1 MKTFKNIY
9 IFLLFFFL
17 INDLNAQ
24 NVFIEYKVND
34 KIITNIDIKI
44 EEQYLVSLNPKLESL
59 DKDLK
64 KKIATDSLIK
74 EIIKIDELVKY
85 FDLEKQNPYLK
96 TFLKNYYSNIG
107 FANLDSFKNHLREY
121 GLDIKMI
128 EEKLNYELLW
138 NQLIFDRYNQQIRID
153 KSSLI
158 EKINNLTKDDTLTEY
173 NLSEIFFKIE
183 AGEKEKEKI
192 KIIEQS
198 IKEIGF
204 QNTANLYSISES
216 SKVGGKIGWIKEN
229 NLSRD
234 ISDELKKINSK
245 EYSDVIKVNNN
256 LLILRVNEKRVTK
269 KEINKELELQKL
281 IETKK
286 NEQLNNFSKI
296 YFDKIK
302 IDSNI
307 NEF

>member
-1 MKTFKNIY
+1 MKTFKSIY
-9 IFLLFFFL
+9 IFLLSFFL
-17 INDLNAQ
+17 VNNLNAQ

-234 ISDELKKINSK
+234 ISDALKKINSK

-256 LLILRVNEKRVTK
+256 LLILRVNEKRITK

-302 IDSNI
+302 INSNI